1 MDLKRGIIYMS
12 TVAENRKI
20 FLDALRSGEY
30 KKGPFVKGQ
39 DEPPP
44 GASGFCAVG
53 LPYTLLLNNNGP
65 VQGLR
70 KVLGVTAQ
78 DLWTIQNEWND
89 SDLTFPEIA
98 DLIESRI
105 FSRRAAR

>member
-39 DEPPP
+39 DEPPQEQ
-44 GASGFCAVG
+44 VG
-53 LPYTLLLNNNGP
+53 SVP
-65 VQGLR
+65 
-70 KVLGVTAQ
+70 LGY
-78 DLWTIQNEWND
+78 
-89 SDLTFPEIA
+89 
-98 DLIESRI
+98 RI
-105 FSRRAAR
+105 PSF